1 MSVSQDQFYRGP
13 VTLNGS
19 SRRPFSTYIR
29 GSGSFF
35 LDGKCRGEY
44 FTYDGTISE
53 VDIRSDIL
61 SRYFSVGI
69 ELPNCS
75 ARFTMSNS
83 HDLQQ
88 LLKLGNVDEIGG
100 LAGQKIT
107 VYSKTLKSID
117 GFVLA

>member
-1 MSVSQDQFYRGP
+1 
-13 VTLNGS
+13 
-19 SRRPFSTYIR
+19 
-29 GSGSFF
+29 
-35 LDGKCRGEY
+35 
-44 FTYDGTISE
+44 
-53 VDIRSDIL
+53 
-61 SRYFSVGI
+61 
-69 ELPNCS
+69 
-75 ARFTMSNS
+75 MSNS